1 MNEKELLI
9 KQIEKAK
16 EEGDK
21 MVSEILS
28 GIKRILEL
36 LSEISGENDE
46 RCERVK
52 NLLQEMTTVIGY
64 QDIISQRLEKVKKVL
79 AGDENVTIE
88 DLDWNLE
95 ESKRVAQDDID
106 SFFN

>member
-1 MNEKELLI
+1 MNEQELLI

-36 LSEISGENDE
+36 LPEISDE
-46 RCERVK
+46 KNEKCERVR
-52 NLLQEMTTVIGY
+52 NLLQEITTVTSY

-79 AGDENVTIE
+79 AGDENITIE

-106 SFFN
+106 NFFN

>member
-1 MNEKELLI
+1 MDEKELLI

-28 GIKRILEL
+28 GIKRILEIL
-36 LSEISGENDE
+36 PDISDENSEKGKRI
-46 RCERVK
+46 K
-52 NLLQEMTTVIGY
+52 NLLQEMTTVTGY

-79 AGDENVTIE
+79 SGDENVTVE

-95 ESKRVAQDDID
+95 DSKRVAQDDID
-106 SFFN
+106 TFFN